1 MPTTATLE
9 IARWITKIS
18 PRSDKVTS
26 IAKISCKALH
36 ALQLISFSL
45 GQQMSYR
52 HYWMKKYHSGAGI
65 SHYCAHF
72 FTHIGFIAMDWT
84 FAASAF
90 ILAELAMFQ
99 TAIGIFEQLSA
110 AIAQVAVSL
119 FITAIDGNHC
129 RNSSLL
135 LFYP

>member
-1 MPTTATLE
+1 MP
-9 IARWITKIS
+9 
-18 PRSDKVTS
+18 D
-26 IAKISCKALH
+26 CH
-36 ALQLISFSL
+36 N
-45 GQQMSYR
+45 
-52 HYWMKKYHSGAGI
+52 WMEKYHSGTGET
-65 SHYCAHF
+65 HDFAHTL
-72 FTHIGFIAMDWT
+72 THIGFITVYRA

>member
-1 MPTTATLE
+1 MSSL
-9 IARWITKIS
+9 S
-18 PRSDKVTS
+18 
-26 IAKISCKALH
+26 
-36 ALQLISFSL
+36 SL
-45 GQQMSYR
+45 GPQMFYC
-52 HYWMKKYHSGAGI
+52 HYWMKEYHTRAGKAHHI
-65 SHYCAHF
+65 AHF
-72 FTHIGFIAMDWT
+72 FTHIGFIAMDWA